1 MRTALSSL
9 ALSKRHAADTGFEEA
24 PRDFQLDRE
33 LLVTYWE
40 RRYERLQRRA
50 WRWDKPDL
58 AWWDRLAAS
67 LDMCLGDHGALRAAY
82 LNLHRVDALAFRS
95 AQPLPF
101 QIRTM
106 ARLGVRTIVTLRGGR
121 AFGSWT
127 LERRACEAAGIQLLQ
142 VPVRARSLPSGDA
155 LLALAGLFETITY
168 PALFHCKSGS
178 DRTGLVAA
186 LYLLIHR
193 GRSVAEARRQLGLR
207 YGHLPFTRA
216 GVLGAMFDAYERD
229 GGDRSFLDWV
239 RTDYD
244 PDSIMRA
251 FRPDGF
257 GHWIVQ
263 RFRETIRYRERPAQ
277 LASLAAATAGSAAVA
292 PPTAARHF

>member
-1 MRTALSSL
+1 M
-9 ALSKRHAADTGFEEA
+9 RHASDTGFEEV
-24 PRDFQLDRE
+24 PHDRQLDRE
-33 LLVTYWE
+33 SLVTYWE

-50 WRWDKPDL
+50 WRWDRPDL
-58 AWWDRLAAS
+58 AWWDRLAAW

-82 LNLHRVDALAFRS
+82 LNLHPVDGLAFRS

-101 QIRTM
+101 QIRRR
-106 ARLGVRTIVTLRGGR
+106 ARLGVRTVVTLRGGR

-142 VPVRARSLPSGDA
+142 VPVRARALPSREA
-155 LLALAGLFETITY
+155 LLALAELFETIAY

-186 LYLLIHR
+186 LYLVIHR
-193 GRSVAEARRQLGLR
+193 GRSVAEARRQLDLR
-207 YGHLPFTRA
+207 YGHLSFTRA

-229 GGDRSFLDWV
+229 GGDRCFLDWV

-257 GHWIVQ
+257 RRWAVQ
-263 RFRETIRYRERPAQ
+263 RIREIMPDRGRPAQ
-277 LASLAAATAGSAAVA
+277 LASLAAATAGSAAA
-292 PPTAARHF
+292 ATPRAARHF